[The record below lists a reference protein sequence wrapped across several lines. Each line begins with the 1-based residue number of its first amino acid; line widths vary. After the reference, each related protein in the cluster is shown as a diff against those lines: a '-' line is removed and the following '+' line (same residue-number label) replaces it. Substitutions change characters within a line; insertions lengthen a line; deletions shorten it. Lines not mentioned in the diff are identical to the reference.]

1 MGCLPIFYQK
11 IKFLISLCNFILNLE
26 TTLKFFQ
33 CSFTGLQCT
42 VTYQVIDTEC
52 GCVKLSSNRLKFENI
67 LKSHIESGV
76 LIVAESIN
84 SVDKILFLLPE
95 YLANAKRRKTII
107 AITNTTD
114 LRFDSLTIA
123 LLTKIWDEIRIA
135 NIMLITPCNYDSEV
149 WNALHLLQLCS
160 KFWMT

>member
-1 MGCLPIFYQK
+1 M
-11 IKFLISLCNFILNLE
+11 
-26 TTLKFFQ
+26 
-33 CSFTGLQCT
+33 
-42 VTYQVIDTEC
+42 
-52 GCVKLSSNRLKFENI
+52 NI

-76 LIVAESIN
+76 FIVAESIH

-95 YLANAKRRKTII
+95 YLADAKRRKTII

-123 LLTKIWDEIRIA
+123 LLTKVWDEIRIA

-149 WNALHLLQLCS
+149 WIVFHLLQFFS
-160 KFWMT
+160 PNFE